1 MKEYEIIRSARRTLS
16 VEVTVNGKVLVRAPY
31 RATRRDIEEFVI
43 KEQDWIERHVAKM
56 NERRRQRE
64 SMPVP
69 RIGAYEVHELAARAL
84 SEIPPRVRAF
94 ATEMGVTYGRITIR
108 NQRTLWGSCS
118 SRGNLNFNC
127 LLMKTPVEIQDYV
140 IVHELAHRKHMDH
153 SPAFWA
159 EVEKVVPDYRERR
172 KWLRRNGGQYIE
184 GMKMGNNV

>member
-64 SMPVP
+64 SIPVS
-69 RIGAYEVHELAARAL
+69 RIGADEVHELAASAL

>member
-1 MKEYEIIRSARRTLS
+1 MKEYEIIRSARHTLS
-16 VEVTVNGKVLVRAPY
+16 VEVTVNSKVLVRAPY

-69 RIGAYEVHELAARAL
+69 RIGADEVHELAARAL
-84 SEIPPRVRAF
+84 SEIPPRVKAF

-108 NQRTLWGSCS
+108 NQKTLWGSCS

-172 KWLRRNGGQYIE
+172 KWLRCNGGQYIE

>member
-1 MKEYEIIRSARRTLS
+1 MKEYEIIRSARHTLS
-16 VEVTVNGKVLVRAPY
+16 VEVTVNSKVLVRAPY

-69 RIGAYEVHELAARAL
+69 RIGADEVHELAARAL

-108 NQRTLWGSCS
+108 NQKTLWGSCS

-172 KWLRRNGGQYIE
+172 KWLRCNGGQYIE

>member
-1 MKEYEIIRSARRTLS
+1 MKEYEIIRSARHTLS

-69 RIGAYEVHELAARAL
+69 RIGADEVHELAARAL

>member
-1 MKEYEIIRSARRTLS
+1 
-16 VEVTVNGKVLVRAPY
+16 
-31 RATRRDIEEFVI
+31 
-43 KEQDWIERHVAKM
+43 
-56 NERRRQRE
+56 
-64 SMPVP
+64 
-69 RIGAYEVHELAARAL
+69 
-84 SEIPPRVRAF
+84 
-94 ATEMGVTYGRITIR
+94 MGVTYGRITIR

>member
-1 MKEYEIIRSARRTLS
+1 MKEYEIIRSARHTLS
-16 VEVTVNGKVLVRAPY
+16 VEVTVNSKVLVRAPY

-69 RIGAYEVHELAARAL
+69 RIGADEVHELAARAL
-84 SEIPPRVRAF
+84 NEIPPRVKAF

>member
-1 MKEYEIIRSARRTLS
+1 MKEYEIIRSARHTLS
-16 VEVTVNGKVLVRAPY
+16 VEVTVNSKVLVRAPY

-64 SMPVP
+64 SIPVS
-69 RIGAYEVHELAARAL
+69 RIGADEVHELAARAL
-84 SEIPPRVRAF
+84 NEIPPRVKAF
-94 ATEMGVTYGRITIR
+94 ATKMGVTYGRITIR
-108 NQRTLWGSCS
+108 NQKTLWGSCS

-172 KWLRRNGGQYIE
+172 KWLRCNGGQYIE